1 MNNLKLITFLLIA
14 VAVTATLSAPSRPFP
29 YKKSHPVLVKYRD
42 EDGNIRMTMVKQ
54 PQSNQQ
60 ELSSWGSD
68 SNVSVDSSEEASI
81 DESADLHKYAE
92 RDGPNEDYDDLN
104 EKYNISEEDD
114 LENAEVYNESD
125 DGNVYGHPYNPNI
138 NSSDSSEEEAEEEE
152 EDEAPVAP
160 KKNCKQ
166 HKLHKPKPCSKK
178 RVYVYKQP
186 PIIVNPKPTNVYIRS
201 KPIVVRPPP
210 LVVHHA
216 DPKPCNPIIKYQ
228 PPNIKI
234 RPVIVKISKPKTTTT
249 TTTTPC
255 PTTTRKPKPCTTT
268 KKPKPCTTTKK
279 PKPCKKHKKPSKKCG
294 RCQKNRTVY
303 YNQHD
308 FVAPDHQYVK
318 QYKNLPCH
326 DDIYT

>member
-1 MNNLKLITFLLIA
+1 MQRFNTFIILQ
-14 VAVTATLSAPSRPFP
+14 ATLSAPSRPCP
-29 YKKSHPVLVKYRD
+29 CKKSHPVLVKYRD
-42 EDGNIRMTMVKQ
+42 QDGNVKMTMVKQ
-54 PQSNQQ
+54 PKSNQN

-68 SNVSVDSSEEASI
+68 SNVSVDSSEEASHEEASL
-81 DESADLHKYAE
+81 DESADLQQYAE
-92 RDGPNEDYDDLN
+92 RDGPHEDSDDMN
-104 EKYNISEEDD
+104 EKYNISDEDD
-114 LENAEVYNESD
+114 LEHAEVYNESD
-125 DGNVYGHPYNPNI
+125 DGNVYGHAYNPNI
-138 NSSDSSEEEAEEEE
+138 HSSESSEEQEAT
-152 EDEAPVAP
+152 VP
-160 KKNCKQ
+160 KKDCH
-166 HKLHKPKPCSKK
+166 HKKSPKPQPHSNK
-178 RVYVYKQP
+178 RVYIYKQP

-210 LVVHHA
+210 LVVHQA
-216 DPKPCNPIIKYQ
+216 APKPCNPVIKYQ

-234 RPVIVKISKPKTTTT
+234 RPVIVKISKAKPTT

-268 KKPKPCTTTKK
+268 KKPKPCR
-279 PKPCKKHKKPSKKCG
+279 KHKKPSKKCG
-294 RCQKNRTVY
+294 RCQKNKSRTVY

>member
-1 MNNLKLITFLLIA
+1 MQRLIKFVILQ
-14 VAVTATLSAPSRPFP
+14 ATLSAPSRSLPC
-29 YKKSHPVLVKYRD
+29 KKSHPVLVKYRD
-42 EDGNIRMTMVKQ
+42 QEGNVKMTMVKQ
-54 PQSNQQ
+54 PKPNQQ
-60 ELSSWGSD
+60 ELSSWGSDSSD
-68 SNVSVDSSEEASI
+68 SNVSVDSSEEASY
-81 DESADLHKYAE
+81 DESADLQKYAE
-92 RDGPNEDYDDLN
+92 RDGPNEDSEDLN
-104 EKYNISEEDD
+104 DKYNISDEDD
-114 LENAEVYNESD
+114 LEHAEIYNESD
-125 DGNVYGHPYNPNI
+125 DGGNVYGHPYNPNI
-138 NSSDSSEEEAEEEE
+138 DSNESSEEQ
-152 EDEAPVAP
+152 EAPVSHKQNCNE
-160 KKNCKQ
+160 KKLQ
-166 HKLHKPKPCSKK
+166 KPKPCSNK

-210 LVVHHA
+210 LVVHQA

-234 RPVIVKISKPKTTTT
+234 RPVIVKISKPKPTT

-268 KKPKPCTTTKK
+268 RK

-294 RCQKNRTVY
+294 RCQKNKSHTVY